1 MQIQQTMQNSQHH
14 KRAKINLIHDIQDIT
29 HKMEAFP
36 VRTNVY
42 HTSNIY
48 WFKYCI
54 RLMNIPIVNV
64 VPGK

>member
-14 KRAKINLIHDIQDIT
+14 RQAKINLIQDIT

-36 VRTNVY
+36 VCTNVY
-42 HTSNIY
+42 HMSNIY
-48 WFKYCI
+48 WVKYCI